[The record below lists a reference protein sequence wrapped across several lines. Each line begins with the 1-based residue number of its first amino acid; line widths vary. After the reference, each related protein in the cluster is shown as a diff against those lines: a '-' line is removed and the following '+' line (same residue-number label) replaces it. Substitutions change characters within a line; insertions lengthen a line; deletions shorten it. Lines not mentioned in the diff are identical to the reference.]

1 MKHILLL
8 FFLYFFCLSSNA
20 QRDTISFSAGFAHKA
35 RVMEPSAANIN
46 IYPVP
51 VRENTFTI
59 KSDREIS
66 AIRITNIIGQEI
78 FTIKYT
84 TPQLISRI
92 MLDNPRRGMYM
103 VAIIFKDNTRV
114 VKKIMVEEFN

>member
-1 MKHILLL
+1 
-8 FFLYFFCLSSNA
+8 
-20 QRDTISFSAGFAHKA
+20 
-35 RVMEPSAANIN
+35 MEPSAANIN